1 MSQNDKQE
9 VEEVPIFNIQTANPY
24 VVEKALTPLRI
35 SQLSKKTNKVISSTH
50 RRSEN
55 LIHESFEFDSLVK
68 DPLENSK
75 QKIGRPSTSKPM
87 ELSKQ
92 IIVRP
97 STSTSDLY
105 SKSKKASQI
114 SVSDLQSRK
123 SKRMSDASNLVNKLQ
138 AKNHNQINQ
147 TRFQT

>member
-24 VVEKALTPLRI
+24 VVEKAL
-35 SQLSKKTNKVISSTH
+35 TH

-105 SKSKKASQI
+105 SKSKKASKI
-114 SVSDLQSRK
+114 SVSDLQS
-123 SKRMSDASNLVNKLQ
+123 
-138 AKNHNQINQ
+138 
-147 TRFQT
+147 